1 MTDRQT
7 IGELRD
13 RMEAMPPQAAAL
25 ILLQMAADCASR
37 LPVRARQTFC
47 DTFGRDLWRM
57 VAERMSGRA
66 A

>member
-13 RMEAMPPQAAAL
+13 RMEAMPPDAAVL

-37 LPVRARQTFC
+37 LPVRARQGFC
-47 DTFGRDLWRM
+47 AAFGQDLART

-66 A
+66 V